1 MNAQRKPQFTW
12 DNSELW
18 SGAASMALGIF
29 VIWAGANLGIGSV
42 NDPEA
47 GFVLF
52 FTGILMCLFAF
63 TIMIAALGE
72 GGPTFS
78 SLWAGTRWTKPLIV
92 IACLVAFSI
101 LFEPL
106 GFLLASI
113 PLLLLLLRV
122 IDPVRWMLAIP
133 LAVSIPLGAWW
144 VLKHALLIQLPA
156 GIFEIG

>member
-1 MNAQRKPQFTW
+1 
-12 DNSELW
+12 
-18 SGAASMALGIF
+18 MALGIF

-42 NDPEA
+42 NDPKA

-63 TIMIAALGE
+63 TILIAALGA

-78 SLWAGTRWTKPLIV
+78 SLCAGTRWTKPLIV

-106 GFLLASI
+106 RFLLASI
-113 PLLLLLLRV
+113 PLLLLLLRA
-122 IDPVRWMLAIP
+122 IDPMRSMLAIP
-133 LAVSIPLGAWW
+133 LPVVTPLA
-144 VLKHALLIQLPA
+144 ASS
-156 GIFEIG
+156 